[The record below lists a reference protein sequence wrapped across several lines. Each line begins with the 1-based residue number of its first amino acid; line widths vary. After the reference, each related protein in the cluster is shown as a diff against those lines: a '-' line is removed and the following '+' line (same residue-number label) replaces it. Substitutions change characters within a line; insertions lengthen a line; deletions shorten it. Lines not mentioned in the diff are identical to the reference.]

1 MRSIDERFFE
11 SRKWLG
17 YAYRY
22 AKALRL
28 SPYGLVGVM
37 LARLSALTPPNV
49 VAQLTDNDM
58 PMTLNLNVA
67 LVGPT
72 GSGKGKT
79 MGQAKRLMPAPPLCM
94 MEEVKPKTGESIPA
108 KYVAKIPAV
117 DADGKPIKGEY
128 ADKVMTDRCLLYMPE
143 VVSLKAAMGRQ
154 GSTILPTLLESFSN
168 ETLGDDTK
176 GKQFQIKIPPYA
188 YRLAAVIGVQP
199 SNANVLFDAAQ
210 TGLAGRFIYVPS
222 IDRDAPAQRPATPSG
237 PFPFDTMRIPEGNGL
252 ESIAAMLKYGG
263 IEHMPDNGPNARD
276 GYPLVTIT
284 FPKQAAAYADHA
296 QLLSVTGKADALDA
310 HRVELVARLAALF
323 ALMDYRLE
331 VNMDDWRIALAFM
344 DVSDRIRADCVEQ
357 SRRSAVDFQAEQI
370 SMKRDAEEQA
380 DRSVA
385 DRARKRL
392 LELLDTLDPT
402 REGVSERDLQN
413 KLSKPQRRV
422 MDEALADLYKGGFV
436 DKREG
441 PQGGEIYSL
450 SVA

>member
-1 MRSIDERFFE
+1 MGSIDKTFFK
-11 SRKWLG
+11 SRKWLE

-22 AKALRL
+22 ARALRL

-37 LARLSALTPPNV
+37 LARMSALTPPNV
-49 VAQLTDNDM
+49 VAQLTENDM

-108 KYVAKIPAV
+108 KYVAKVPAV

-168 ETLGDDTK
+168 EPLGDDTK
-176 GKQFQIKIPPYA
+176 GKQFQIKIPPCA

-199 SNANVLFDAAQ
+199 SNANVLFAEAQ

-222 IDRDAPAQRPATPSG
+222 IDRDAPAQRPVPPSG
-237 PFPFDTMRIPEGNGL
+237 PFPFDTMRIPEGNGP

-263 IEHMPDNGPNARD
+263 LEHMPDNGPDARD

-284 FPKQAAAYADHA
+284 FPDQAAAYADHA

-331 VNMDDWRIALAFM
+331 ANMDDWRIALAFM

-357 SRRSAVDFQAEQI
+357 TRRSAVDFQAEQI
-370 SMKRDAEEQA
+370 SVKRDAEEQA
-380 DRSVA
+380 DRSIA
-385 DRARKRL
+385 ERAKLRL
-392 LELLDTLDPT
+392 LDLLDTLDPA
-402 REGVSERDLQN
+402 REGVPFKTLKL
-413 KLSKPQRRV
+413 KLSKPQQRV
-422 MDEALADLYKGGFV
+422 CEDVLEDLYKGGFV
-436 DKREG
+436 DRRDG
-441 PQGGEIYSL
+441 PRGGEIYSL
-450 SVA
+450 SVS

>member
-1 MRSIDERFFE
+1 MGSIDKTFFK
-11 SRKWLG
+11 SRKWLE

-22 AKALRL
+22 ARALRL

-37 LARLSALTPPNV
+37 LARMSALTPPNV
-49 VAQLTDNDM
+49 VAQLTENDM

-79 MGQAKRLMPAPPLCM
+79 MGQAKRLMPAPSLCM

-108 KYVAKIPAV
+108 KYVAKVPAV

-168 ETLGDDTK
+168 EPLGDDTK

-199 SNANVLFDAAQ
+199 SNANVLFAEAQ

-222 IDRDAPAQRPATPSG
+222 IDRDAPAQRPVPPSG

-263 IEHMPDNGPNARD
+263 LEHMPDNGPNARD

-284 FPKQAAAYADHA
+284 FPEQAAAYADHA

-331 VNMDDWRIALAFM
+331 ANMDDWRIALAFM

-357 SRRSAVDFQAEQI
+357 TRRSAVDFQAEQI
-370 SMKRDAEEQA
+370 SVKRDAEEQA
-380 DRSVA
+380 DRSIA
-385 DRARKRL
+385 ERAKLRL
-392 LELLDTLDPT
+392 LDLLDTLDPA
-402 REGVSERDLQN
+402 REGVPFKTLKL
-413 KLSKPQRRV
+413 KLSKPQQRV
-422 MDEALADLYKGGFV
+422 CEDVLEDLYKGGFV
-436 DKREG
+436 DRRDG
-441 PQGGEIYSL
+441 PRGGEIYSL
-450 SVA
+450 SVS

>member
-1 MRSIDERFFE
+1 MDSIDKTFFK
-11 SRKWLG
+11 SRKWLE

-22 AKALRL
+22 ARALRL

-49 VAQLTDNDM
+49 VAQLTENDM

-79 MGQAKRLMPAPPLCM
+79 MGQTKRLMPAPPLCM

-168 ETLGDDTK
+168 EPLGDDTK

-199 SNANVLFDAAQ
+199 SNANVLFAEAQ

-222 IDRDAPAQRPATPSG
+222 IDRDAPAQRPVPPSG

-263 IEHMPDNGPNARD
+263 LEHMPDNGPDARD

-284 FPKQAAAYADHA
+284 FPDQAAAYADHA

-331 VNMDDWRIALAFM
+331 ANMDDWRIALAFM

-357 SRRSAVDFQAEQI
+357 TRRSAVDWQAEQI
-370 SMKRDAEEQA
+370 SVKRDAEEQA
-380 DRSVA
+380 NAAIVE
-385 DRARKRL
+385 RAKSRL
-392 LELLDTLDPT
+392 LDLLDTLDPT
-402 REGVSERDLQN
+402 CEGISERDLRN
-413 KLSKPQRRV
+413 RLSPPQRKV
-422 MDEALADLYKGGFV
+422 MGDALADLYKGGKV
-436 DKREG
+436 DRRDG
-441 PQGGEIYSL
+441 PQGGDIYSL
-450 SVA
+450 SAA

>member
-1 MRSIDERFFE
+1 MGSIDKTFFK
-11 SRKWLG
+11 SRKWLE

-22 AKALRL
+22 ARALRL

-37 LARLSALTPPNV
+37 LARMSALTPPNV
-49 VAQLTDNDM
+49 VAQLTENDM

-108 KYVAKIPAV
+108 KYVAKVPAV

-168 ETLGDDTK
+168 EPLGDDTK

-199 SNANVLFDAAQ
+199 SNANVLFAEAQ

-222 IDRDAPAQRPATPSG
+222 IDRDAPAQRPVPPSG

-263 IEHMPDNGPNARD
+263 LEHMPDNGPNARD

-284 FPKQAAAYADHA
+284 FPEQAAAYADHA

-323 ALMDYRLE
+323 AFMDYRLE
-331 VNMDDWRIALAFM
+331 ANMDDWRIALAFM

-357 SRRSAVDFQAEQI
+357 TRRSAVDFQAEQI
-370 SMKRDAEEQA
+370 SVKRDAEEQA
-380 DRSVA
+380 DRSIA
-385 DRARKRL
+385 ERAKLRL
-392 LELLDTLDPT
+392 LDLLDTLDPA
-402 REGVSERDLQN
+402 REGVPFKTLKL
-413 KLSKPQRRV
+413 KLSKPQQRV
-422 MDEALADLYKGGFV
+422 CEDVLEDLYKGGFV
-436 DKREG
+436 DRRDG
-441 PQGGEIYSL
+441 PRGGEIYSL
-450 SVA
+450 SVS

>member
-1 MRSIDERFFE
+1 MDSIDKTFFK
-11 SRKWLG
+11 SRKWLE

-22 AKALRL
+22 ARALRL

-37 LARLSALTPPNV
+37 LARMSALTPPNV
-49 VAQLTDNDM
+49 VAQLTENDM

-168 ETLGDDTK
+168 EPLGDDTK

-199 SNANVLFDAAQ
+199 SNANVLFAEAQ

-222 IDRDAPAQRPATPSG
+222 IDRDAPAQRPVPPSG
-237 PFPFDTMRIPEGNGL
+237 PFPFDTMRMPEGNGL

-263 IEHMPDNGPNARD
+263 LEHMPDNGPDARD

-284 FPKQAAAYADHA
+284 FPDQAAAYADHA

-331 VNMDDWRIALAFM
+331 ANMDDWRIALAFM

-370 SMKRDAEEQA
+370 SVKRDAEEQA

-385 DRARKRL
+385 ERAKTRL
-392 LELLDTLDPT
+392 LDLLDTLDPA
-402 REGVSERDLQN
+402 REGVPFKTLKLR
-413 KLSKPQRRV
+413 LSKPQQRV
-422 MDEALADLYKGGFV
+422 CEDVLEDLYKGGLV
-436 DKREG
+436 DRREG
-441 PQGGEIYSL
+441 PRGGDVYSL
-450 SVA
+450 SLN